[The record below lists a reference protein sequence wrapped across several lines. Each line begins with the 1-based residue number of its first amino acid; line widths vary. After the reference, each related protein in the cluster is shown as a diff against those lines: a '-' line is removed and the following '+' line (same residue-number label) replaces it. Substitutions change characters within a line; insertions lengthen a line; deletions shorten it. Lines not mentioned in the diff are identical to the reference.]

1 MYWLSTGVALLVAI
15 GIIAIGILYLSNPR
29 AATKSFGLPLPEE
42 GANITWWLRLKG
54 GRDVVSGLVVLASMA
69 WSTPQTVGIILLIE
83 AMIPA
88 SDMSLILAAKGST
101 KRAFGIHGLTAA
113 LMILAAVPLITGVA

>member
-1 MYWLSTGVALLVAI
+1 MQWFSIGVALLVAI
-15 GIIAIGILYLSNPR
+15 GIIAIGILYLANPR
-29 AATKSFGLPLPEE
+29 AAAKSFGLPLPEE

-54 GRDVVSGLVVLASMA
+54 GRDVASGLVLLALMA
-69 WSTPQTVGIILLIE
+69 WGTPRTIGIVLLVE
-83 AMIPA
+83 AIIPA

-113 LMILAAVPLITGVA
+113 LMILAAIPLIIGEA

>member
-1 MYWLSTGVALLVAI
+1 MQWFSIGVALLVAI
-15 GIIAIGILYLSNPR
+15 GIIAIGILYLANPR
-29 AATKSFGLPLPEE
+29 AAAKSFGLPLPEE

-54 GRDVVSGLVVLASMA
+54 GRDVASGLVLLPLMA
-69 WSTPQTVGIILLIE
+69 WGTPRTVGIVLLVE
-83 AMIPA
+83 AIIPA

-113 LMILAAVPLITGVA
+113 LMILAAIPLIIGEA